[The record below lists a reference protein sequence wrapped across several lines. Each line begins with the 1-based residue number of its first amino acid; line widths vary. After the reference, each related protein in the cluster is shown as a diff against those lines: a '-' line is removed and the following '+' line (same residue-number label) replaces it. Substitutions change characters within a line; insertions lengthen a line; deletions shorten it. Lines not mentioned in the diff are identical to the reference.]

1 MVRILLVEDEEAV
14 ANAQRKL
21 LDLAGYHTDIVST
34 GEAAMR
40 RMESSGYDLILCDIG
55 LPDMDGLDVLR
66 NVRQRD
72 PDVPVVFVTGTPSL
86 DTAIKAVDQHAFR
99 YLLKPVAPKLLL
111 ETVRDASQIAKF
123 ARLQRQ
129 ALECA
134 WQENETNPIDL
145 SHAFDFAMDTLWI
158 AFQPIISWN
167 GQKVVAYEALVRNDE
182 SILARPPELIT
193 AAGRLGRLPE
203 LSRRIRAQV
212 ADMVAVLPKDVQIF
226 INLLPT
232 DLNDDELLSLSA
244 PLSQIADRVV
254 LEITES
260 EPLTVVRN
268 LQVRLNRLRMLGYR
282 IAVDDLGEG
291 HAGLNAFVQLQPD
304 IVKLDRCLIR
314 EIDQNNTR
322 REVVGAMIELCSN
335 MNIQLV
341 AEGIETPQERDVL
354 VALGAD
360 WLQGYLFARPAK
372 GFPIPCFT

>member
-1 MVRILLVEDEEAV
+1 M
-14 ANAQRKL
+14 
-21 LDLAGYHTDIVST
+21 DLAGYHTDIVSS
-34 GEAAMR
+34 GEGAMR
-40 RMESSGYDLILCDIG
+40 RMESNEYDLILCDIG

-72 PDVPVVFVTGTPSL
+72 PDVPVIFVTGTPSL
-86 DTAIKAVDQHAFR
+86 DTAIQAVDQHAFR

-134 WQENETNPIDL
+134 WQESETNPIDL
-145 SHAFDFAMDTLWI
+145 SHAFEFAIDTLWI
-158 AFQPIISWN
+158 AFQPIISWD

-182 SILARPPELIT
+182 SILARPPELI
-193 AAGRLGRLPE
+193 AAATRMRRLTE
-203 LSRRIRAQV
+203 LSRLIRAKV
-212 ADMVAVLPKDVQIF
+212 AAMVAVLPKDIQIF

-232 DLNDDELLSLSA
+232 DLNDDELLSVSA

-268 LQVRLNRLRMLGYR
+268 LQTRLKRLRMLGYR

-341 AEGIETPQERDVL
+341 AEGIERPQERDVL
-354 VALGAD
+354 VSLGAD

-372 GFPIPCFT
+372 GFPTPCFT

>member
-21 LDLAGYHTDIVST
+21 LDLAGYHTDMVST

-40 RMESSGYDLILCDIG
+40 SMESNGYDLILCDIG

-72 PDVPVVFVTGTPSL
+72 PDVPVIFVTGTPSL

-129 ALECA
+129 ALLCA
-134 WQENETNPIDL
+134 WQENETSPLDL
-145 SHAFDFAMDTLWI
+145 SDAFDFAMDTLWI
-158 AFQPIISWN
+158 AFQPIVSWD

-182 SILARPPELIT
+182 SILARPPELIS
-193 AAGRLGRLPE
+193 AAGRLGRLTE
-203 LSRRIRAQV
+203 LSRRIRTQV
-212 ADMVAVLPKDVQIF
+212 AAAVAELPKDIQIF

-232 DLNDDELLSLSA
+232 DLNDDDLLSLSA
-244 PLSQIADRVV
+244 PLSLIADRVV

-268 LQVRLNRLRMLGYR
+268 LQKRLKRLRMLGYR

-341 AEGIETPQERDVL
+341 AEGIERPQERDVL
-354 VALGAD
+354 VSLGAD

-372 GFPIPCFT
+372 GFPTPCFT